1 MLSTF
6 VPFFFNF
13 FLLHLHIPLFPSD
26 QMYTGECRMEMH
38 TPRLSK
44 VTHGTSRTS
53 SGAGVRGLANEFLP
67 DWGCQSNTVLRYS
80 KNTLST
86 WQNYFCI
93 SNSFGT
99 SDSGICP
106 FEKNTLSKLLNEKKE
121 RKMRKKKNSDCSRD
135 CNQNYLQQWQ
145 NGKRKHTLQLTGY

>member
-1 MLSTF
+1 
-6 VPFFFNF
+6 
-13 FLLHLHIPLFPSD
+13 
-26 QMYTGECRMEMH
+26 MH

-44 VTHGTSRTS
+44 VTRYTSCTS
-53 SGAGVRGLANEFLP
+53 SEAGVRGLANEFLP

-99 SDSGICP
+99 SDSGIWP
-106 FEKNTLSKLLNEKKE
+106 FENTLSKLLNEKKE
-121 RKMRKKKNSDCSRD
+121 RKMRKK
-135 CNQNYLQQWQ
+135 
-145 NGKRKHTLQLTGY
+145 